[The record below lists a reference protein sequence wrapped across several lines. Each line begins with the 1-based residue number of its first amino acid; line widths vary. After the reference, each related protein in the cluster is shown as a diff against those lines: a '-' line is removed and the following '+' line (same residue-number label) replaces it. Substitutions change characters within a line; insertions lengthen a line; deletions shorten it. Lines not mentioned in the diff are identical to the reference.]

1 MISRKRLCYNSQH
14 SIPEEGRLGR
24 PFFYF
29 RKSNNKGAEMRT
41 WKIVAIIYSIIG
53 WMVISTVNLGSDDPV
68 PFKEE
73 KTLTGY
79 IAPREMVIPPIPP
92 GYIPMRSLT
101 YPSKILGFYSPHSN
115 YSHYMKPKP
124 VLDRYQQPNPDSS
137 FYADEI
143 AQ

>member
-1 MISRKRLCYNSQH
+1 
-14 SIPEEGRLGR
+14 
-24 PFFYF
+24 
-29 RKSNNKGAEMRT
+29 MRT

-73 KTLTGY
+73 NTLTGY
-79 IAPREMVIPPIPP
+79 IAPREMFIPPFPP

-101 YPSKILGFYSPHSN
+101 YPSKILGFYSPHS
-115 YSHYMKPKP
+115 HFMAPKP
-124 VLDRYQQPNPDSS
+124 QLDRYQKAVHDST
-137 FYADEI
+137 FYADEL

>member
-1 MISRKRLCYNSQH
+1 
-14 SIPEEGRLGR
+14 
-24 PFFYF
+24 
-29 RKSNNKGAEMRT
+29 MRT
-41 WKIVAIIYSIIG
+41 WKIVAIIYSMIG
-53 WMVISTVNLGSDDPV
+53 WMIISTVNLGSDDPV
-68 PFKEE
+68 PFNEK
-73 KTLTGY
+73 KTLSGY
-79 IAPREMVIPPIPP
+79 IAPPAMIIPPAPS

-137 FYADEI
+137 YYADEI

>member
-1 MISRKRLCYNSQH
+1 
-14 SIPEEGRLGR
+14 
-24 PFFYF
+24 
-29 RKSNNKGAEMRT
+29 MRT

-115 YSHYMKPKP
+115 YSYYMKPKP
-124 VLDRYQQPNPDSS
+124 VLDRYQQPNLDTT
-137 FYADEI
+137 YLAEEI
-143 AQ
+143 SQ